1 MDPLKLIS
9 TLETIRD
16 MSAGP
21 VSPLLQA
28 FTIAQIHTLACCAV
42 RDAHADLDREGD
54 EGEGVDYAP
63 L

>member
-1 MDPLKLIS
+1 MDPLRLIA

-28 FTIAQIHTLACCAV
+28 FTLAQISTLAQAAL
-42 RDAHADLDREGD
+42 RDAYRDMDAEGD
-54 EGEGVDYAP
+54 DGEVRYAP
-63 L
+63 LP